1 MALADPQT
9 TITIR
14 QSTRRLL
21 QSVKASGQTYDNL
34 LRDLVDEH
42 YPAELIEELKRRM
55 AVMPRGRLEAEV
67 YRGPRR

>member
-14 QSTRRLL
+14 QSTRKLL
-21 QSVKASGQTYDNL
+21 ESVKPTGQTYDEL

-42 YPAELIEELKRRM
+42 YPPELMEELKRRM
-55 AVMPRGRLEAEV
+55 SAKPRGRMDTEV
-67 YRGPRR
+67 YAGPRR

>member
-14 QSTRRLL
+14 QSTRKLL
-21 QSVKASGQTYDNL
+21 ESVKASGQTYDNL
-34 LRDLVDEH
+34 LRDLVDEN
-42 YPAELIEELKRRM
+42 YPSDLIEELKRRM
-55 AVMPRGRLEAEV
+55 ASKPRGRLDTQV

>member
-14 QSTRRLL
+14 QSTRKLL
-21 QSVKASGQTYDNL
+21 ESVKASGQTYDTL
-34 LRDLVDEH
+34 LRDMVDEH
-42 YPAELIEELKRRM
+42 YPRELIQELKRRM
-55 AVMPRGRLEAEV
+55 AIKPRGRLDTQV